1 MIHGIDFYINDDVI
15 IKQKENAF
23 FGNHVAI
30 DKGFYCTTELN
41 IGDYVH
47 ISPYC
52 TVIGGKEGK
61 FTMEDFTGLSAG
73 CRIVC
78 CGDDYLSGHLMNPT
92 VPKKYRKVNN
102 SYVIMKRFSCLGTN
116 CVVLPGVTIGEGCV
130 IGANSLV
137 TKSTE
142 PWTVYVGTPA
152 KPIKSRPKELSYK
165 YAKELG
171 YEL

>member
-1 MIHGIDFYINDDVI
+1 MIHGIDFYINSDVT
-15 IKQKENAF
+15 IKVKESAS
-23 FGNHVAI
+23 FGDHVAI
-30 DKGFYCTTELN
+30 DKGFYCTTKLQV
-41 IGDYVH
+41 GDYVH

-52 TVIGGKEGK
+52 TVIGGKKGK
-61 FTMEDFTGLSAG
+61 FTMENFTGLSAG

-92 VPKKYRKVNN
+92 VPIKYRKVKND
-102 SYVIMKRFSCLGTN
+102 SVTMKRFSCLGTN
-116 CVVLPGVTIGEGCV
+116 CVVLPGVVIEEGCV

-152 KPIKSRPKELSYK
+152 RPIKKRPKELSYK

-171 YEL
+171 YDL